1 MNSGFRFVC
10 PNKNRGKQFREKTIQ
25 VLKIISENSNNGIP
39 NRRDRKNKPVP
50 KIGTLLVLT
59 T

>member
-1 MNSGFRFVC
+1 LFVQIKTEENNSVRKPFRF
-10 PNKNRGKQFREKTIQ
+10 F
-25 VLKIISENSNNGIP
+25 LKIISENSNNGIP